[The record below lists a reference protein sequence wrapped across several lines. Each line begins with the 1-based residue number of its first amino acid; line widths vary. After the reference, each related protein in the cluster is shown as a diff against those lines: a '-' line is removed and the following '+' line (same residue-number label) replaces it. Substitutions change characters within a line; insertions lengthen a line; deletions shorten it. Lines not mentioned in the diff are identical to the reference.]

1 MLAPT
6 MKRILPH
13 ETHQSASQILPSKT
27 RILEGF
33 PRSGCCC
40 CSSLPSSRR
49 GWQQLLVS
57 RQVAFDD
64 INPTPSPCY
73 ALTHKHTH
81 EGIFPLRRSALVLCV
96 DDFVECVHVFE
107 WGWVVFC

>member
-1 MLAPT
+1 MLAQT
-6 MKRILPH
+6 LQRIPH
-13 ETHQSASQILPSKT
+13 HATSKVHPKSFFPKT

-40 CSSLPSSRR
+40 SSFPSNKR

-96 DDFVECVHVFE
+96 DDFVECVHEFE